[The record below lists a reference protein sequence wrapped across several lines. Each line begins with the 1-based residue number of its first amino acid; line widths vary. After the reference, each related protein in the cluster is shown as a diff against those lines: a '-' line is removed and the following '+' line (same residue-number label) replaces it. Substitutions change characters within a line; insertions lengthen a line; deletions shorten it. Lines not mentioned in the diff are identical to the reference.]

1 MPTDLVIGLAGL
13 VLIGLLGVRVVPAQE
28 KLAVLRLG
36 RFIGTRGPGVV
47 WILPFVDKAI
57 RMNLDRD
64 VPEWRS
70 LSTEQLAS
78 EIERRVSM
86 SGLWR

>member
-1 MPTDLVIGLAGL
+1 VPTDLVIGLAGL
-13 VLIGLLGVRVVPAQE
+13 VLIGLLGVRVVPDQE

-70 LSTEQLAS
+70 LSTEQLTS

>member
-1 MPTDLVIGLAGL
+1 VPTDLVIGLAGL

>member
-1 MPTDLVIGLAGL
+1 MPTDIVLGLVGLA
-13 VLIGLLGVRVVPAQE
+13 LIGLSVRVVGDQE
-28 KLAVLRLG
+28 RLAVLRLG

-57 RMNLDRD
+57 RIKLDRD
-64 VPEWRS
+64 VPDWRS
-70 LSTEQLAS
+70 LSTEQLAK
-78 EIERRVSM
+78 EIERRLTT